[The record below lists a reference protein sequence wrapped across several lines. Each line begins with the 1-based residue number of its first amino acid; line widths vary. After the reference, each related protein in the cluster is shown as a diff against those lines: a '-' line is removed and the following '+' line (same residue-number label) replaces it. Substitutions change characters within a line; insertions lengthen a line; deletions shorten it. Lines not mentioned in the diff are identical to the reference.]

1 MTGWIILGII
11 VVLVVVIVIWGI
23 SAYNRLIGLQECV
36 ANGMAQISAQVE
48 SRWDALTNLIQATKN
63 YQQHEYDTMMAIVKG
78 RTGITKEASAKE
90 VEADS
95 QAFQNAMRHINIVA
109 EQYPDLKASSVYQD
123 TMKNVNQYENNVRQS
138 RMIYNDTVTRFNRE
152 IKVFPTSIIAG
163 MTGFS
168 EKAYFENTEN
178 KSNMPQW

>member
-23 SAYNRLIGLQECV
+23 RAYNRLIGLQERV

-78 RTGITKEASAKE
+78 RTLSLI
-90 VEADS
+90 
-95 QAFQNAMRHINIVA
+95 HI
-109 EQYPDLKASSVYQD
+109 
-123 TMKNVNQYENNVRQS
+123 
-138 RMIYNDTVTRFNRE
+138 
-152 IKVFPTSIIAG
+152 
-163 MTGFS
+163 
-168 EKAYFENTEN
+168 
-178 KSNMPQW
+178 